1 MSENNKKQK
10 RGGKGKKQQITLVL
24 IFIVGLS
31 IFLYPIVSNAI
42 NSRHQTYSVNS
53 YDEEAA
59 KTSQQEK
66 EEMKKEAQ
74 VYNESLQEGS
84 VKITDP
90 FYGKHSREAGVSYMD
105 MLNLGETMGHLEI
118 PKINVDL
125 PIYHGTSDAVLQKGV
140 GHIEQSSL
148 PIGGVDTNTVL
159 TGHRGLPTS
168 KLFTDLD
175 KMEVGDLFY
184 IHTLGDTLAYKVNQ
198 INVVIPTDIKKLKVE
213 KGKDLVTLVTCTPYM
228 INSHRLLVTGE
239 RVSCGASKDTE
250 VDVKSSEPDIE
261 SWVSGNLVYAASL
274 IVIIAGLGAILVLR
288 RRKGRLPGGDK

>member
-10 RGGKGKKQQITLVL
+10 REGKGKKQQITLVL
-24 IFIVGLS
+24 IFIAGLS
-31 IFLYPIVSNAI
+31 IFLYPIISNAI

-59 KTSQQEK
+59 KTSLQEK

-90 FYGKHSREAGVSYMD
+90 FSGSDPQEMGVSYMD

-198 INVVIPTDIKKLKVE
+198 INVVIPTDIKKLEVE
-213 KGKDLVTLVTCTPYM
+213 KGKDIVTLVTCTPYM

-239 RVSCGASKDTE
+239 RVPYVASKDTE

-261 SWVSGNLVYAASL
+261 AWVSKNLVYAASL
-274 IVIIAGLGAILVLR
+274 IVLIAGLGAILVLR